1 MRLVPQTAKWLTE
14 KEKKFI
20 QARLPMNS
28 PRANEKNFK
37 FREIIDSLK
46 DVRLWLF
53 TLIWATFTVGTSGVT
68 FYQSTVIADLGYT

>member
-1 MRLVPQTAKWLTE
+1 
-14 KEKKFI
+14 
-20 QARLPMNS
+20 MNS
-28 PRANEKNFK
+28 PRANEQNFK
-37 FREIIDSLK
+37 FREVIESLR